1 MRGWLLDHGEL
12 PEQSLV
18 ATCPITVRGREHG
31 PDDGH
36 GNMFGAWLCPLDTD
50 LEDPAERLDLIHR
63 SMAEG
68 KHQVA
73 RRGSGASLLLL
84 APSITPTLLLP
95 MVPFVPKVRTGYNL
109 SISNV
114 PGPRTE
120 MYWNGAHVEEIYPV
134 STVSDGTALNVTVC
148 SYADRISFG
157 YLAGRDV
164 MPDIEAVTGLTEQC
178 LAELEAAVGT
188 VRYVGRP
195 RGPAWE

>member
-1 MRGWLLDHGEL
+1 
-12 PEQSLV
+12 
-18 ATCPITVRGREHG
+18 
-31 PDDGH
+31 
-36 GNMFGAWLCPLDTD
+36 
-50 LEDPAERLDLIHR
+50 
-63 SMAEG
+63 
-68 KHQVA
+68 
-73 RRGSGASLLLL
+73 
-84 APSITPTLLLP
+84 

-109 SISNV
+109 SISNI

-188 VRYVGRP
+188 VR
-195 RGPAWE
+195 